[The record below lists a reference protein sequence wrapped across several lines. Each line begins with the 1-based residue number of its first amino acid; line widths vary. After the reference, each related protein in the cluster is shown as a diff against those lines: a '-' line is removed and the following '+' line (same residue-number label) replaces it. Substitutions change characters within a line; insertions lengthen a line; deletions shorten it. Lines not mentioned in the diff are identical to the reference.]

1 MFKNNFSG
9 NHLGTMVKTLILR
22 QIEGWSSIDSG
33 KMSCRMGRDLG
44 LLFLLVY
51 LTGCRTIPTLPPV
64 NLSEPGWK
72 TRQGQAVWRATSTA
86 PEIAGDLMIAT
97 NPDGRSFVQFTK
109 TPLPFVV
116 AQSTP
121 EAWQIQF
128 VPNNKTYSGRGNPP
142 ARLVWLYLPR
152 CLAGRPPPKSWTWEP
167 LDNDRWRLENR
178 STGEFLEGYLTP

>member
-1 MFKNNFSG
+1 MTKALKIRRTQGMLPHNG
-9 NHLGTMVKTLILR
+9 
-22 QIEGWSSIDSG
+22 G
-33 KMSCRMGRDLG
+33 KMSGRMLFDLG

-64 NLSEPGWK
+64 NLSERGWK
-72 TRQGQAVWRATSTA
+72 TEQGQAVWRANSTA

-97 NPDGRSFVQFTK
+97 NPNGRGFVQFTK

-116 AQSTP
+116 AQSTTDS
-121 EAWQIQF
+121 WQIQF

-152 CLAGRPPPKSWTWEP
+152 CLAGLPPPKSWTWQR
-167 LDNDRWRLENR
+167 LDNNRWRLENR

>member
-1 MFKNNFSG
+1 M
-9 NHLGTMVKTLILR
+9 TMVRALTLRRTWTWPFLDGCKT
-22 QIEGWSSIDSG
+22 
-33 KMSCRMGRDLG
+33 GRRIPFNLG
-44 LLFLLVY
+44 LLFLVLH

-64 NLSEPGWK
+64 NLSETGWK
-72 TRQGQAVWRATSTA
+72 TEQGQAVWRANSTA

-121 EAWQIQF
+121 NTWQIQF

-142 ARLVWLYLPR
+142 VRLVWLYLPR
-152 CLAGRPPPKSWTWEP
+152 CLAGQPPPKSWTWQH
-167 LDNDRWRLENR
+167 LDNNRWRLENR